1 MAGNAADTNHK
12 WVKVSVQPIER
23 MADRPRHIQVVATI
37 DNRSAM
43 AIRRESAVIG
53 TNFTDKFR

>member
-1 MAGNAADTNHK
+1 M
-12 WVKVSVQPIER
+12 QPIER